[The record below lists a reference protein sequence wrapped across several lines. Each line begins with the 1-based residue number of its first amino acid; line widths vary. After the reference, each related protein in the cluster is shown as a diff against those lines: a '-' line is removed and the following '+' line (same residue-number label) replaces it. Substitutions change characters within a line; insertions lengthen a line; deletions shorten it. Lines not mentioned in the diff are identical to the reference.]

1 MDSTRFCGGEGGD
14 EEPSQKRKVYLN
26 KYEGVDHRSRHIFL
40 EENIFNAYTEYQH
53 INMFGIKSKAWIS
66 ECKEVWSIHRH
77 KMCIINCIHDV

>member
-26 KYEGVDHRSRHIFL
+26 KYERVDHRHIFL
-40 EENIFNAYTEYQH
+40 EENIFRAYTEYQH

-66 ECKEVWSIHRH
+66 ECKGVLNVLLSHSVNTSPQNVH
-77 KMCIINCIHDV
+77 Y